1 MNPDLSRVPTLRFI
15 LILAA
20 LALPAAGSLAM
31 DFQEMLAQA
40 EQNDA
45 RTQALSAVLANTL
58 LAIERAGLA
67 PGFQMKLST
76 GEVRL
81 GYSFKPENDDP
92 PWLLSVEPSGSLLLG
107 RRTETEIGVQL
118 PLALGFG
125 DGTEPAALPKVK
137 IRQPLDKLRG
147 GEKFTKVQ
155 ERQNRYAAEKAR
167 IDVLNRVSEVERSLL
182 GQLALL
188 VELEQ
193 AGKELERKLAEARD
207 TLAQARD
214 LKSFAEGSV
223 QQRRTEFAVSK
234 LERELAIHRQRRAN
248 AWSALERSVG
258 KPVDSLPAE
267 LPAPVLVLPGD
278 EGAERNPEVYLA
290 SLSEQVESLRLE
302 EFRQPA
308 KPRFFLG
315 GAVDSRYSEAK
326 DRIYRTVGGTLEGVY
341 DDFTVTAGMGGVVE
355 TGSLFLSAGFSW
367 SYKDRK
373 IEDLN
378 RQERENSLAVS
389 RWNLAAARAAYTAAR
404 EVLAL
409 DIEELELRRR
419 NLEEDRAI
427 LDLRLAEA
435 SRWLEQG
442 FSTPREVET
451 LRWER
456 ELFDYEARTL
466 LLDRLQVRSR
476 LEQLAGAES
485 AP

>member
-15 LILAA
+15 LILVA

-81 GYSFKPENDDP
+81 GYSFKPENGDP

-125 DGTEPAALPKVK
+125 DGTELAALPKVK

-302 EFRQPA
+302 EVRQPA

-326 DRIYRTVGGTLEGVY
+326 DRIYTDGGRYIG
-341 DDFTVTAGMGGVVE
+341 
-355 TGSLFLSAGFSW
+355 
-367 SYKDRK
+367 
-373 IEDLN
+373 
-378 RQERENSLAVS
+378 
-389 RWNLAAARAAYTAAR
+389 
-404 EVLAL
+404 
-409 DIEELELRRR
+409 RR
-419 NLEEDRAI
+419 
-427 LDLRLAEA
+427 
-435 SRWLEQG
+435 
-442 FSTPREVET
+442 
-451 LRWER
+451 
-456 ELFDYEARTL
+456 
-466 LLDRLQVRSR
+466 VR
-476 LEQLAGAES
+476 
-485 AP
+485 